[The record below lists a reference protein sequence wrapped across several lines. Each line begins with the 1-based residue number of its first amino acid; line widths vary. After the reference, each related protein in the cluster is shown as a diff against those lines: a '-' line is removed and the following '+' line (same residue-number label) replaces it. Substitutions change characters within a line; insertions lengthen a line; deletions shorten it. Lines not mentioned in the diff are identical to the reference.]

1 MKELLEIVREAR
13 ITPKKIEQFVSIWK
27 RNKEGIT
34 EPRHVNDA
42 FERLIIECKSGN
54 KSGRFIF
61 PKSVLI
67 EKGIIATTEKE
78 GKRGF
83 RVYPPW
89 DEPQSK
95 QAIETKKWQVVFFE
109 IDKKY
114 TQHAIV
120 TENYQSIG
128 K

>member
-1 MKELLEIVREAR
+1 MNEPLEIIREAKT
-13 ITPKKIEQFVSIWK
+13 TPKKVGQFVSIWK

-34 EPRHVNDA
+34 EPRHINDA
-42 FERLIIECKSGN
+42 FEWLIIKCKSGN

-61 PKSVLI
+61 PKSILI
-67 EKGIIATTEKE
+67 EKEIISTTEKE

-95 QAIETKKWQVVFFE
+95 QAIETKKWQVKFFRLLL
-109 IDKKY
+109 
-114 TQHAIV
+114 
-120 TENYQSIG
+120 
-128 K
+128 